1 MWSSSPTSQRRQR
14 HRWSPSIILH
24 SQLLQIVQTLLLLSM
39 RSANGQTLNQPPH
52 FVPGSGDMSR
62 FSLLENT
69 PVGSPVYQ
77 LRGKLIRMV
86 DVNL

>member
-1 MWSSSPTSQRRQR
+1 MRNSSSTSSSGR
-14 HRWSPSIILH
+14 HRAKWSATLLAAF
-24 SQLLQIVQTLLLLSM
+24 LLQLQLSAHGAHAQT
-39 RSANGQTLNQPPH
+39 QNQPPH

-77 LRGKLIRMV
+77 LRGKSV
-86 DVNL
+86 PVVNL

>member
-1 MWSSSPTSQRRQR
+1 M
-14 HRWSPSIILH
+14 
-24 SQLLQIVQTLLLLSM
+24 LLPVLLLLFQLHAQ
-39 RSANGQTLNQPPH
+39 RAYAQAQNQPPH

-77 LRGKLIRMV
+77 LRGKLIHTVLLLIYDLAILNFHLMTFA
-86 DVNL
+86 